1 MLQAQLEEKVIAQ
14 REAEQTLA
22 SYGEIENELKNLSER
37 QEEKIREMDELVQLR
52 DQEIAEH
59 VASKDQLMVQLEE
72 ISESRVHVEGYLTCV
87 LAECFLKVVFART
100 SCGITRH
107 GFAVVLSLWSVAIW
121 VLCVCRI

>member
-1 MLQAQLEEKVIAQ
+1 MIAQ

-59 VASKDQLMVQLEE
+59 VASKDQLQVQLEE
-72 ISESRVHVEGYLTCV
+72 ISESRVHAEGYLTYQCV
-87 LAECFLKVVFART
+87 GRMFPKNCVCKI

-107 GFAVVLSLWSVAIW
+107 GFD
-121 VLCVCRI
+121 

>member
-52 DQEIAEH
+52 DQEMAEH
-59 VASKDQLMVQLEE
+59 VASRDQLMVQLQET
-72 ISESRVHVEGYLTCV
+72 SESSVH
-87 LAECFLKVVFART
+87 
-100 SCGITRH
+100 
-107 GFAVVLSLWSVAIW
+107 LSQL
-121 VLCVCRI
+121 VC